1 MIIWDVKSEE
11 KLYTLSGHAGLVA
24 RLAFNKDGTRLAS
37 ASFDRLAKV
46 WDVASGEELFSLYGN
61 TSNIFGISFSPDG
74 QTLATAGGDGAIRIY
89 TLQLEDLVALAQS
102 RVTRALTLAECQ
114 KYLHRACP

>member
-1 MIIWDVKSEE
+1 
-11 KLYTLSGHAGLVA
+11 LVA

-61 TSNIFGISFSPDG
+61 TSNVFGVSFSPDS
-74 QTLATAGGDGAIRIY
+74 QTLVTAGGDGTIRMY
-89 TLQLEDLVALAQS
+89 TSQFEDLVALARS
-102 RVTRALTLAECQ
+102 RVTRALTPDECQ
-114 KYLHRACP
+114 KYLHQACP